1 LILYSFTPNGGRID
15 DYFALDN
22 KPVSI
27 NIDYCHCG
35 GPFVLYLIRQYKL
48 PRLVFDDVWKQN
60 DEVTL
65 MGMMYVLKVKQV
77 KGNDKPES

>member
-1 LILYSFTPNGGRID
+1 MVPLS
-15 DYFALDN
+15 
-22 KPVSI
+22 
-27 NIDYCHCG
+27 
-35 GPFVLYLIRQYKL
+35 LYLIRQYKL

>member
-1 LILYSFTPNGGRID
+1 MEDVLTTILHWITSLSALI
-15 DYFALDN
+15 
-22 KPVSI
+22 SI
-27 NIDYCHCG
+27 IVIAVV
-35 GPFVLYLIRQYKL
+35 PLSLYLIRQYKL